1 MQDHG
6 AATIRATRRRAAAG
20 IRWHRPEN
28 TKKAGTIPGGPPTR
42 HRVMEPL
49 LLRAAI
55 KRGFVVVA
63 ANWPIVLIDF
73 AVESVA
79 RLALILP
86 VVGGALLVTVVAGSD
101 VRALFAGGV
110 IEAADIVVGSLTSA
124 PGALVAFL
132 AAVALVAVGGE
143 AVQFIV
149 KAGTLSV
156 IARADAV
163 AGEVQRFP
171 IDAESLRRARAFRLE
186 ILIDAGRRFAR
197 RGIVLSL
204 WLGLVY
210 AVVVLFYLVF
220 VTEGMAVV
228 QSAWMPAWSA
238 IMLGATS
245 TAVVAIAM
253 ANLAYT
259 LLRVVIV
266 TDDCGIGTAAG
277 RLLRFAIEDARQVMG
292 VFAVIGG
299 IELAAAALA
308 LLVAA
313 ALTPIAYLPFVGL
326 LVVPLQAAIWLVRAL
341 VFEALSLSSVAAY
354 QTQYRRFGQSRWG
367 AGAEVSVASETDE
380 APEIDPRE

>member
-1 MQDHG
+1 
-6 AATIRATRRRAAAG
+6 
-20 IRWHRPEN
+20 
-28 TKKAGTIPGGPPTR
+28 
-42 HRVMEPL
+42 MEPL

-55 KRGFVVVA
+55 KRGFIVVT

-79 RLALILP
+79 RLALIVP

-110 IEAADIVVGSLTSA
+110 AEAADIVVGSLTSA
-124 PGALVAFL
+124 PAALVAFL
-132 AAVALVAVGGE
+132 AAVLLVAVGGE

-156 IARADAV
+156 LARADEV
-163 AGEVQRFP
+163 AGEVQRLP
-171 IDAESLRRARAFRLE
+171 IGADSLRRAYAFRLE
-186 ILIDAGRRFAR
+186 ILIAAGRRFAR
-197 RGIVLSL
+197 RGVVLSL

-210 AVVVLFYLVF
+210 AVVVLLYLAF
-220 VTEGMAVV
+220 VTEGMSVV
-228 QSAWMPAWSA
+228 ESAWIPAWSA
-238 IMLGATS
+238 VVLGATS
-245 TAVVAIAM
+245 AAVVVIAI

-266 TDDCGIGTAAG
+266 TDDCSIGRAVG
-277 RLLRFAIEDARQVMG
+277 RLRRFAIEDARQVIG

-299 IELAAAALA
+299 IELVAAAVA

-313 ALTPIAYLPFVGL
+313 ALAPIGYVPFIGL

-341 VFEALSLSSVAAY
+341 VFEALSLASVAAY
-354 QTQYRRFGQSRWG
+354 QTQYRRFGQSRWRPG
-367 AGAEVSVASETDE
+367 ISAASETDV
-380 APEIDPRE
+380 APAIDRQAQ

>member
-1 MQDHG
+1 
-6 AATIRATRRRAAAG
+6 
-20 IRWHRPEN
+20 
-28 TKKAGTIPGGPPTR
+28 
-42 HRVMEPL
+42 MEPL

-55 KRGFVVVA
+55 KRGFIVVA

-73 AVESVA
+73 TVESVA

-101 VRALFAGGV
+101 VQALLAGGV
-110 IEAADIVVGSLTSA
+110 TEAADIVVGSLTSA

-156 IARADAV
+156 MARADEG
-163 AGEVQRFP
+163 AGEVQRLP
-171 IDAESLRRARAFRLE
+171 IGSDALRRAHAFRLE
-186 ILIDAGRRFAR
+186 TLVAAGRRFAR
-197 RGIVLSL
+197 RGVVLSL

-210 AVVVLFYLVF
+210 AVIALFYLVF
-220 VTEGMAVV
+220 VTEGTAVV
-228 QSAWMPAWSA
+228 ESAWMPAWSA
-238 IMLGATS
+238 VMLGATS
-245 TAVVAIAM
+245 AAVVVIAI

-266 TDDCGIGTAAG
+266 TDDCGIGTAVG
-277 RLLRFAIEDARQVMG
+277 RLRRFAIEDARQVIG

-299 IELAAAALA
+299 IELVAAAVA

-313 ALTPIAYLPFVGL
+313 ALAPIAYLPLVGL

-341 VFEALSLSSVAAY
+341 VFEALSLASVAAY

-367 AGAEVSVASETDE
+367 SGVNAASEMD
-380 APEIDPRE
+380 AVPAIDPTA